1 MFYNLKKSINKTLVK
16 LTGYQIRKVNKKVDY
31 LKDEPYLDKEF
42 LKICDKIEKIYKH
55 NCVTETNY
63 TAFITTKNIINQNL
77 QGCFVECGVFKGEKI
92 SIFLETLKYLNVKNR
107 NIYLIDTF
115 EGMTEPSELDYQVV
129 DGSKMNKNDMLG
141 TIKEVKK
148 NIINTDYPLDNIK
161 FVKIDVR
168 STEKLKN
175 SIQENIALLRLDT
188 DFYDSTISILDALYD
203 QVNKN
208 GYIIH
213 DDYGHWKGHYEACKK
228 FFETR
233 KINPVLVRTCRKE
246 RLQIKV

>member
-1 MFYNLKKSINKTLVK
+1 
-16 LTGYQIRKVNKKVDY
+16 
-31 LKDEPYLDKEF
+31 
-42 LKICDKIEKIYKH
+42 
-55 NCVTETNY
+55 
-63 TAFITTKNIINQNL
+63 
-77 QGCFVECGVFKGEKI
+77 
-92 SIFLETLKYLNVKNR
+92 
-107 NIYLIDTF
+107 
-115 EGMTEPSELDYQVV
+115 
-129 DGSKMNKNDMLG
+129 MNKNDMLG

-188 DFYDSTISILDALYD
+188 DFYDSTISILEALYD

-233 KINPVLVRTCRKE
+233 KINPVLKKDKNYIYQMIHIDVFLILLGNKLMMKVHIIQKKNVNKKYLKLRK
-246 RLQIKV
+246 LMKS